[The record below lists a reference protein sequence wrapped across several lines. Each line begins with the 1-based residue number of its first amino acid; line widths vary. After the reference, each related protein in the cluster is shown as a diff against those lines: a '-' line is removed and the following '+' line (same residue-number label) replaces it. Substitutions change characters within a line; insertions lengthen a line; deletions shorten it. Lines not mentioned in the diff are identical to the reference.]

1 MDFSNLEV
9 FDKEVRERVEALG
22 DWASFALRLGFEH
35 RVYQDPQK
43 RLVTIV
49 CVPTRD
55 LFSALVAAG
64 AVIADAIH
72 FKDSN
77 VITWDSFSSLADG
90 TELYLTDSRGICIKG
105 RVGEFNSEY
114 GARAVEDRKGGKHFV
129 LEKHFDD
136 FSIRFDKPAH
146 AGDAHSSEKMVIHFL
161 ERLNAKDADKWI
173 RSVYPTVSVNAVKK
187 VFKENLTDLGVG
199 AEGNDVHLNSLLKIS
214 ENGGPGSG
222 RVLLNSEKVNRSNNN
237 PEVAIFSTRYFDRIV
252 RDFSASNLI
261 IVLNFDEYDAG
272 VSKLSRNIRDKGE
285 SVPLALKSM
294 LNTPVTMHSMSR
306 LMPRV
311 T

>member
-9 FDKEVRERVEALG
+9 FDQEVRESIEALG

-35 RVYQDPQK
+35 RAYQDPQK

-77 VITWDSFSSLADG
+77 LITWDSFASLEDG
-90 TELYLTDSRGICIKG
+90 TEIYLTDSRGICVKG
-105 RVGEFNSEY
+105 KVDEFDSQY
-114 GARAVEDRKGGKHFV
+114 GARAVEDRKGVKHFV
-129 LEKHFDD
+129 LEKNFDN
-136 FSIRFDKPAH
+136 FSIRFDKPAT
-146 AGDAHSSEKMVIHFL
+146 AGDPHASEEMVIHFL
-161 ERLNAKDADKWI
+161 EKLNVKEANKWI
-173 RSVYPTVSVNAVKK
+173 RSVYPTVSINAVKK
-187 VFKENLTDLGVG
+187 VFKENLTDLGFG

-214 ENGGPGSG
+214 ENGEPGSG
-222 RVLLNSEKVNRSNNN
+222 RLLLNSEKVNRSNNN
-237 PEVAIFSTRYFDRIV
+237 PDVAIFSTRYFDRIV
-252 RDFSASNLI
+252 RGFSASNLI

-272 VSKLSRNIRDKGE
+272 VSKLSMNIRDKGE
-285 SVPLALKSM
+285 GIPSALKSM
-294 LNTPVTMHSMSR
+294 LDIPASMHAMSR

-311 T
+311 I